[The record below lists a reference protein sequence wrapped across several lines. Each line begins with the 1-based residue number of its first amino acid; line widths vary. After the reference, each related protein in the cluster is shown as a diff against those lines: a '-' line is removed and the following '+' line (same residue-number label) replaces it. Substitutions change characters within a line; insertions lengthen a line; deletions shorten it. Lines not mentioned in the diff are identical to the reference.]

1 MAFLL
6 NEARFRRDMAELEA
20 YRSTGLKPK
29 DVLALMVSV
38 NDPAPAPLDLNEDEP
53 RWTGLLEDDGV
64 IETTY
69 ASLDRERWEK

>member
-1 MAFLL
+1 MAFVL
-6 NEARFRRDMAELEA
+6 NERRFRADMAELEA

-53 RWTGLLEDDGV
+53 RYTGLLED
-64 IETTY
+64 E
-69 ASLDRERWEK
+69 

>member
-1 MAFLL
+1 MAYLL
-6 NEARFRRDMAELEA
+6 NERRFRADMAELEA

-53 RWTGLLEDDGV
+53 RYTGLLED
-64 IETTY
+64 E
-69 ASLDRERWEK
+69 